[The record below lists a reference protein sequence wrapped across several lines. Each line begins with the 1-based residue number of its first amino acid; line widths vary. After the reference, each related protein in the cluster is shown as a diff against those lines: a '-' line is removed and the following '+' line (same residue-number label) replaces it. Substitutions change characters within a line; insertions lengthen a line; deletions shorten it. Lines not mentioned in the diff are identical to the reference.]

1 MPDPRE
7 PTAEQLAAYWD
18 EVVQDTLRK
27 RTTVDR
33 ETEQLIA
40 RMHALYHPSV
50 PDSPF
55 RERLRKDLFMTATA
69 LPRAASP
76 NGSSP
81 FILPR
86 SPMETAAGP
95 PRGMWHG
102 LTRGRVATLA
112 AMVVLVLVLSA
123 ASLPFLVSR
132 LGQPAENLPM
142 LSALI
147 HPNQVTP
154 AVEVITG
161 GDDPLAVPSGV
172 AVAADGTL
180 YVIDV
185 PHDHIR
191 VFNPDGSPKATWGTS
206 GDGPGEFGFSF
217 DFPWGDLAIAPDG
230 NVYVLDPN
238 LARIQVFTPDGT
250 YLFGFGERGSEDGQ
264 ILYPMGIGVGPNGNV
279 YVADWQ
285 NHRVQVFDG
294 QGTFLAAWDGTQDG
308 GQPLAGPQ
316 DVAVDSDG
324 TAWVTDEILQRV
336 IGFAPDGSI
345 VGSFG
350 KSGNKPG
357 EVWGLRGIA
366 IDAADI
372 IYVAEFENDRVQA
385 FTRDGEVVG
394 ILGTRGEEPGQ
405 LTEPGYLAIGPDGT
419 IYVTE
424 ERPKRLQAFAPNA
437 LIPVDL
443 LPTATPGS

>member
-1 MPDPRE
+1 
-7 PTAEQLAAYWD
+7 
-18 EVVQDTLRK
+18 
-27 RTTVDR
+27 
-33 ETEQLIA
+33 
-40 RMHALYHPSV
+40 
-50 PDSPF
+50 
-55 RERLRKDLFMTATA
+55 MTATT
-69 LPRAASP
+69 LPRATSP
-76 NGSSP
+76 NGSAP
-81 FILPR
+81 FVLPR
-86 SPMETAAGP
+86 PPMETGSES

-102 LTRGRVATLA
+102 LTRGRAAMLA
-112 AMVVLVLVLSA
+112 AMAVLILALSA
-123 ASLPFLVSR
+123 ASLPFVVAR
-132 LGQPAENLPM
+132 LGQPAEDLPM

-147 HPNQVTP
+147 HLNQVTP
-154 AVEVITG
+154 AVGVITG
-161 GDDPLAVPSGV
+161 GDDPLTVPSGV
-172 AVAADGTL
+172 AVGADGTL

-185 PHDHIR
+185 PNDQVR
-191 VFNPDGSPKATWGTS
+191 VFNADGTPKATWGTS

-217 DFPWGDLAIAPDG
+217 DFAWGDLAIAPDG

-250 YLFGFGERGSEDGQ
+250 FLFGFAERGSEDGQ

-294 QGTFLAAWDGTQDG
+294 QGKFLAAWDGTQDG

-324 TAWVTDEILQRV
+324 TAWVTDEILQRI
-336 IGFAPDGSI
+336 IGFAPDGS
-345 VGSFG
+345 VVESFG

-366 IDAADI
+366 IDAADT
-372 IYVAEFENDRVQA
+372 IYVSEFENDRVQA
-385 FTRDGEVVG
+385 FSRDGNVVG
-394 ILGTRGEEPGQ
+394 ILGTSGEEPGQ

-424 ERPKRLQAFAPNA
+424 ERPKRLQAFAPEA

-443 LPTATPGS
+443 LPTATPSS